1 MLPAELPE
9 PPQVSL
15 AEYQLL
21 LQLRKHDLT
30 QNPLKRKATTGE
42 RLADRVAAT
51 VGSWRF
57 IIIQSILLALWITL
71 NLIAWVQ
78 HWDPYP
84 FILLNLALS
93 FQAAYSA
100 PIIMMSQ
107 NRQSDLDRADMRQDC
122 EVNLKAEIEIELL
135 HDKLNLLR
143 DRYIPEIL
151 AQLQRI
157 EERLEQR

>member
-1 MLPAELPE
+1 VDTVATVLIESGFHQPD
-9 PPQVSL
+9 PQV
-15 AEYQLL
+15 A
-21 LQLRKHDLT
+21 
-30 QNPLKRKATTGE
+30 ATTGIE
-42 RLADRVAAT
+42 MQQRVGHHCPLLHLN

-57 IIIQSILLALWITL
+57 IIIQNALLSLWITL
-71 NLIAWVQ
+71 NVVAWFQ

-100 PIIMMSQ
+100 PIIMMAQ
-107 NRQSDLDRADMRQDC
+107 NRQSDLDRADVRQDC

-157 EERLEQR
+157 EERLEQKE